1 MKRKVIGKIYY
12 YEGDSE
18 FQFDLD
24 PEFLKDKHPVLI
36 TDWMDD
42 LISQAKQERE
52 QQILETQFLIDKPQ
66 EYKDL

>member
-1 MKRKVIGKIYY
+1 MKRKAVGKIYY

-24 PEFLKDKHPVLI
+24 PVFLKDKHPVLI

-42 LISQAKQERE
+42 LISQAEQERE
-52 QQILETQFLIDKPQ
+52 QQVLETRYLIDTPRQ
-66 EYKDL
+66 